1 MRAFSC
7 VCSASAHA
15 CILRNAEAHPWV
27 QGWRSPTKDSKQR
40 TVFKVRSVSLPR
52 IVNCCNS
59 ARGCVTLWP
68 GTSSSLALSPPL
80 PALKACLGPSV
91 LATFPFQ
98 AKLSPLFR
106 FAPPSTKSR
115 CICAAASVNGH
126 QPSSAPPVPQHFLAP
141 LQCDHSL
148 NVSDH
153 FCVHSWSRAKI
164 QELSS
169 HSSSARFKRIL
180 SSFQAAE
187 IQLVH

>member
-1 MRAFSC
+1 VVRTRCSPPTRAISC

-15 CILRNAEAHPWV
+15 CILRNAEAHQWV
-27 QGWRSPTKDSKQR
+27 QGWRSPRRDSKQR

-80 PALKACLGPSV
+80 PALKACVGPSV

-98 AKLSPLFR
+98 AKISPLFR

-141 LQCDHSL
+141 LLCNHSL
-148 NVSDH
+148 FFLITFAFTVGRGRKFKNSP
-153 FCVHSWSRAKI
+153 ATP
-164 QELSS
+164 Q
-169 HSSSARFKRIL
+169 ARGSKEF
-180 SSFQAAE
+180 
-187 IQLVH
+187 